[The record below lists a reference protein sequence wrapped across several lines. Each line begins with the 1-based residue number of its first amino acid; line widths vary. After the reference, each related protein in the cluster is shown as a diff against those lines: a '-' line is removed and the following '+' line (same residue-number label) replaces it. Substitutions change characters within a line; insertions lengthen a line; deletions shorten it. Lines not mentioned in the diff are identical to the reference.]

1 MIQMTLRL
9 QLTDTN
15 QFWVWSK
22 WLFKSRVNRHRSFLS
37 FFLSTCLYAFRL
49 FLRLFLLTPC
59 LEKVKIIGQIVVGI
73 LTGTQLIFKSTFKST
88 STVNFYHFNKPPSSR
103 KRLTVSGFFH
113 IAKKRFPNFHSFYF
127 DKYYLLSLKCKISVF
142 WLVKTACI
150 FLVFLIATKQIS
162 MECETQESLAG

>member
-9 QLTDTN
+9 QLTNTN

-88 STVNFYHFNKPPSSR
+88 STVNFYHFNKP
-103 KRLTVSGFFH
+103 
-113 IAKKRFPNFHSFYF
+113 FPNFHSFYF

-150 FLVFLIATKQIS
+150 FLVFLIATMQIS